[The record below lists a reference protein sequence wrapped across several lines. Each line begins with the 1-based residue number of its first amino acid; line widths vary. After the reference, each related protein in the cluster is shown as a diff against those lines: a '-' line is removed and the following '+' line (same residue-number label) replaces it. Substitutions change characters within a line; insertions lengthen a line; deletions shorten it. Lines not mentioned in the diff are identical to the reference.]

1 MADTTALLR
10 GTEPAPPSGKS
21 AVAKASVTATVLN
34 LINNVVGAGLF
45 SMPWVLQQ
53 STILSGL
60 LLLCFI
66 CVLNGVSFIIL
77 AKCCDLAGTYNYKKM
92 GTMALGHRA
101 GVFIQSCIL
110 LYTTCSCVSYVV
122 LTGDFLVG
130 AGTGVFDHWAA
141 GNAFLTSRPAVMGV
155 VALTIFV
162 PLCLLKNLEA
172 LKYTSF
178 VSFCSTCFAAGL
190 LMWSATRTDAQLN
203 AAGATDTPSTFTPRD
218 TVRWAGFSS
227 SFFDALPIVNVAFT
241 AHYNGLRF
249 YEELEGRSLQRFTRV
264 IATSSGFCLAI
275 YGSAALAGYLV
286 FGSVTKGDV
295 LENFEVGWGPAI
307 TARLVLSFV
316 VICTFPLANHSL
328 RSSLLTLMWP
338 ALPEREAAAAVAAA
352 PAGEAGDAARARAE
366 GYTTENAPRRV
377 FLGVTLGAILVT
389 TVIGVT
395 VTKVETVLGY
405 KGAIFGSCIVYVFP
419 PLMLISL
426 TRQQQQGRLAS
437 GKDDGDDSCGAGCVP
452 GGVVPRQ
459 GEGRLF
465 SMVAYGMV
473 SGTIAV
479 AVTIIKQAS

>member
-1 MADTTALLR
+1 MAPASGQRLGGAQLVLCGDFLQLPPAEETLAPEMLAVLEPAGVADRTAVSGNRGSCSQAASWRACATGVHRLTTAHRQGDKTALLR
-10 GTEPAPPSGKS
+10 GTEPASPSGKS

-172 LKYTSF
+172 LEHTSC

-190 LMWSATRTDAQLN
+190 LMWSATRTDAAQRGGRDGHAVDLHAARQCAVGGVQHFVLQRFAHRARRLHGALQRPALLRGARGALPAALHAGDRHVLRLLPRHLRQRGARQVPGVRLGDEGRRARELRGGLGARHHGAPRALLRRDLHVPPGEPLAAKLVAHADVAG
-203 AAGATDTPSTFTPRD
+203 AAGAR
-218 TVRWAGFSS
+218 G
-227 SFFDALPIVNVAFT
+227 
-241 AHYNGLRF
+241 GGGGG
-249 YEELEGRSLQRFTRV
+249 GR
-264 IATSSGFCLAI
+264 
-275 YGSAALAGYLV
+275 
-286 FGSVTKGDV
+286 
-295 LENFEVGWGPAI
+295 
-307 TARLVLSFV
+307 ARG
-316 VICTFPLANHSL
+316 
-328 RSSLLTLMWP
+328 RGGG
-338 ALPEREAAAAVAAA
+338 R
-352 PAGEAGDAARARAE
+352 GARAR
-366 GYTTENAPRRV
+366 
-377 FLGVTLGAILVT
+377 
-389 TVIGVT
+389 
-395 VTKVETVLGY
+395 
-405 KGAIFGSCIVYVFP
+405 
-419 PLMLISL
+419 
-426 TRQQQQGRLAS
+426 
-437 GKDDGDDSCGAGCVP
+437 
-452 GGVVPRQ
+452 GGVHN
-459 GEGRLF
+459 GERAPATTGE
-465 SMVAYGMV
+465 
-473 SGTIAV
+473 
-479 AVTIIKQAS
+479 